1 MSGGISKRVGLFLL
15 IFGVPL
21 IFLYVLARGETNTQK
36 LKFYG
41 EEITKEGKFKINDFI
56 FYDADSNAITKETLK
71 GKSIIFSIL
80 IPSCPSKCP
89 IISGQLGNF
98 VYNKI
103 KAEKRLKD
111 FIIVSQLL
119 DTSGKEV
126 DLKSFIQEQPVDQD
140 WWKILRAEEN
150 TIYDFELPNA
160 NLLDDNLKDRVI
172 GGKTFY
178 KMILLVDR
186 NHYLRGIYQG
196 DKTMEIERL
205 NQEIRVLEREYAVID
220 KKENIQK

>member
-21 IFLYVLARGETNTQK
+21 IFLYVLAIGETQTQR
-36 LKFYG
+36 LKYYG
-41 EEITKEGKFKINDFI
+41 KEITEKGKTKINDFL
-56 FYDADSNAITKETLK
+56 FYDVDSNSITKETFK
-71 GKSIIFSIL
+71 GKSLIVSIL

-103 KAEKRLKD
+103 KNETKIKD
-111 FIIVSQLL
+111 FVILSQLL

-126 DLKSFIQEQPVDQD
+126 DLKAFLQEQPVDQNV
-140 WWKILRAEEN
+140 WKIVTGSDN
-150 TIYDFELPNA
+150 PIYDFDLPNA
-160 NLLDDNLKDRVI
+160 NLKQDNAKDPAI
-172 GGKTFY
+172 GGKTYY
-178 KMILLVDR
+178 KMILLIDR
-186 NHYLRGIYQG
+186 DHYLRGIYQG

-205 NQEIRVLEREYAVID
+205 QQEIRVLERQYAAEEKAKNV
-220 KKENIQK
+220 NT